1 MLDDIIRPYPGEDE
15 VSYCKRKAYYYR
27 ILGPRTRV
35 GRYVLVNQDVNCL
48 PLSSEETKA
57 IDAFWDRYLSP
68 SIREKLIDYRY
79 YSVYKTVV
87 KEDENLLDYIPD
99 SFYQTFI
106 DDYYSNPQ
114 ESKPCDDKNLY
125 DLYFHDINRPKTIF
139 RKTKGQ
145 YLDENYEVISLE
157 DALKRAKSRNE
168 VILKIAKF
176 SGGGHG
182 VMFWDAKSSSVDQL
196 MEFLNSSDRI
206 VCQEVLRQ
214 HEVLN
219 RVNPT
224 SVNTLRIVTFMF
236 NGKVNILSS
245 VLRMGRNGSR
255 VDNAS
260 SGGIVCGIKPNGQLK
275 NVAYDTAANAYY
287 KHPQGTEFES
297 IVIPN
302 YVDCINLVTTL
313 AKRFSSV
320 SRLISWDLAIGED
333 GQPILIE
340 SNVTFGELDFH
351 QLCNGPIFGDLTEEV
366 LTDVF
371 ANSYTLNSIIK
382 SFQ

>member
-1 MLDDIIRPYPGEDE
+1 MIEDIIKPYTGEDE
-15 VSYCKRKAYYYR
+15 ESFSRRKAYYYR
-27 ILGPRTRV
+27 ILKSRTKV
-35 GRYVLVNQDVNCL
+35 GDFVLVNQDKNFS
-48 PLSSEETKA
+48 PLSAEETKA

-106 DDYYSNPQ
+106 DEYYSNPQ
-114 ESKPCDDKNLY
+114 ESRSCDDKNLY
-125 DLYFHDINRPKTIF
+125 DLFFYDINRPKTIF

-145 YLDENYEVISLE
+145 YLDENYELISLD

-168 VILKIAKF
+168 VILKVAKF
-176 SGGGHG
+176 SMGGHG
-182 VMFWDAKSSSVDQL
+182 VMFWDAKSSSEDQL

-224 SVNTLRIVTFMF
+224 SVNTLRIVSFMF
-236 NGKVNILSS
+236 NGRVNILSS

-275 NVAYDTAANAYY
+275 NVAYDTVANVYL

-302 YVDCINLVTTL
+302 YADCINLVTTL

-333 GQPILIE
+333 GKPLLIE

-351 QLCNGPIFGDLTEEV
+351 QLCNGPIFGDLTQDV
-366 LTDVF
+366 LADVF

-382 SFQ
+382 TYS

>member
-1 MLDDIIRPYPGEDE
+1 MTDLIKPYSGEDE
-15 VSYCKRKAYYYR
+15 VSYIKRKAYFYR
-27 ILGPRTRV
+27 VSKIRTRV
-35 GRYVLVNQDVNCL
+35 GDYALVNQKERCQ
-48 PLSSEETKA
+48 PLSVEEIEK
-57 IDAFWDRYLSP
+57 INAFWDRYLSP

-87 KEDENLLDYIPD
+87 KEDENLLDYMPD

-114 ESKPCDDKNLY
+114 ESRSCDDKNLY
-125 DLYFHDINRPKTIF
+125 DLFFYDINRPKTIF

-145 YLDENYEVISLE
+145 YLDENYELISMQ
-157 DALKRAKSRNE
+157 DAIEKAKSRKE
-168 VILKIAKF
+168 VILKISKF
-176 SGGGHG
+176 SFGGHG
-182 VMFWDAKSSSVDQL
+182 VLFWDAKSSSEDQL

-206 VCQEVLRQ
+206 VCQEILRQ

-224 SVNTLRIVTFMF
+224 SVNTLRIVSFMF

-275 NVAYDTAANAYY
+275 NVAYDTAANVYH
-287 KHPQGTEFES
+287 KHPQGAEFES

-333 GQPILIE
+333 GKPLLIE
-340 SNVTFGELDFH
+340 SNLTFGELDFH
-351 QLCNGPIFGDLTEEV
+351 QLCNGPIFGDLTQEV
-366 LTDVF
+366 LADVF

-382 SFQ
+382 SYS

>member
-1 MLDDIIRPYPGEDE
+1 MIDLIKPYPGEDE
-15 VSYCKRKAYYYR
+15 LSYTKRKAYFYR
-27 ILGPRTRV
+27 VSKIRTRV
-35 GRYVLVNQDVNCL
+35 GDFALVNQEENCQ
-48 PLSSEETKA
+48 PLSVEETEE
-57 IDAFWDRYLSP
+57 INAFWDNYLSP
-68 SIREKLIDYRY
+68 TMREKLIDYRY
-79 YSVYKTVV
+79 YSVYKAVV

-114 ESKPCDDKNLY
+114 ESRSCDDKNLY

-139 RKTKGQ
+139 RKTKSL
-145 YLDENYEVISLE
+145 YLDENYDLISMQE
-157 DALKRAKSRNE
+157 AIERAKSKKE
-168 VILKIAKF
+168 VILKISKF
-176 SGGGHG
+176 SLGGHG
-182 VMFWDAKSSSVDQL
+182 VMFWDAKSSNVEQ
-196 MEFLNSSDRI
+196 MMKFLNSSDRI

-224 SVNTLRIVTFMF
+224 SVNTIRIVSFLF

-275 NVAYDTAANAYY
+275 NVAYDTYANVYH

-297 IVIPN
+297 IIIPN
-302 YVDCINLVTTL
+302 YTQCIGLVNKL
-313 AKRFSSV
+313 AKRFSLI
-320 SRLISWDLAIGED
+320 SRLISWDLAIDENA
-333 GQPILIE
+333 QPLLIE
-340 SNVTFGELDFH
+340 GNLTFGELDFH
-351 QLCNGPIFGDLTEEV
+351 QMCNGPIFGDLTEEV
-366 LTDVF
+366 LKDVF
-371 ANSYTLNSIIK
+371 ANSYTLNSILK
-382 SFQ
+382 SF